1 MTRGTSAPEP
11 GSAIARDDVR
21 AVFNHIAETCD
32 LPPMPAAAARALRLA
47 RDPDTTTDALA
58 KVVLT
63 DPALAAR
70 VLTMSRSVLYL
81 RRTPPRTLHEAIVTV
96 GFQGLRR
103 ILMAASARSAYSAD
117 DKVAQVLWAHSLAT
131 ALAADELAKP
141 AADRGVPGGGDAFIA
156 GLLHDVGRLIF
167 HIADPK
173 AYAQLGVFDPAQER
187 ALFGATHDLAGAC
200 VAEIWELDDAIV
212 QAILGHHGGDDPT
225 PLALLVRRADRLATE
240 IGYGSFM
247 GERAVA
253 AEGAERESPELA
265 ERVRALFESER
276 SLFD

>member
-1 MTRGTSAPEP
+1 MSATPASETVRT
-11 GSAIARDDVR
+11 IAREDVR
-21 AVFNHIAETCD
+21 AVFNHIAETVD

-81 RRTPPRTLHEAIVTV
+81 RRTPPRSLHEAIVTV

-117 DKVAQVLWAHSLAT
+117 DATAQRLWAHSLAT

-141 AADRGVPGGGDAFIA
+141 QAGDKAAPGGGDAFIA

-167 HIADPK
+167 HLGDPK
-173 AYAQLGVFDPAQER
+173 AYAQLNLFDAAKETE
-187 ALFGATHDLAGAC
+187 LFGATHDVVGAC
-200 VAEIWELDDAIV
+200 VADVWEIDAAIV
-212 QAILGHHGGDDPT
+212 EAILGHHGANAS
-225 PLALLVRRADRLATE
+225 PLAAIVARADRIATS
-240 IGYGSFM
+240 IGYGAIATGDTTES
-247 GERAVA
+247 GD
-253 AEGAERESPELA
+253 ESPELV
-265 ERVRALFESER
+265 ELVRTLFETERALFE
-276 SLFD
+276 